1 MKREADA
8 LMTHD
13 YVRNEK
19 ILIVRAPVLSG
30 FKVQALADETG
41 KPINFM
47 VEVDRFPNHAM
58 KESYMRDIL
67 RKVTLCASL

>member
-1 MKREADA
+1 M
-8 LMTHD
+8 MTVD
-13 YVRNEK
+13 YKENMK
-19 ILIVRAPVLSG
+19 ILIVRTPVLSG

-47 VEVDRFPNHAM
+47 AELDRFPNHAM